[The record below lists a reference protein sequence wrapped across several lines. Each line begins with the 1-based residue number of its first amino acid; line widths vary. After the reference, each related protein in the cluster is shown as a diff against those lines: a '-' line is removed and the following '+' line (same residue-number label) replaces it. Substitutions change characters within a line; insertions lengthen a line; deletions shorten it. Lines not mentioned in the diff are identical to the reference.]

1 MVSIESCQTKVT
13 VVLKR
18 HWIHFVMGLIDE
30 ADLSIRRM
38 AVREGWIWG
47 GGLG

>member
-30 ADLSIRRM
+30 ADLSIRGL
-38 AVREGWIWG
+38 RERERVGFG
-47 GGLG
+47 GVG